1 MNVARYGPL
10 IGSIGGLVFVMVNA
24 GGLPGAAPLV
34 VRVLGV
40 AAFAFVLWFALFRP
54 QSYRAPKA
62 APTAH
67 EMRVYWICVG
77 AMVLAIPLGATVIN
91 NVLGLPELTICWV
104 VLVVGAHFLPFAKTF
119 EAPVFAPLAW
129 VLIALAVVGG
139 ALALALDVQA
149 ESWAAVLAGAALL
162 FFSALGAN
170 TRGRLRSA

>member
-10 IGSIGGLVFVMVNA
+10 IGAVGGLVFIMINA

-34 VRVLGV
+34 VRILGA

-54 QSYRAPKA
+54 RSHRAPKA

-77 AMVLAIPLGATVIN
+77 AMGLAIPLGAAVIN
-91 NVLGLPELTICWV
+91 NVLNAPELTVCWV
-104 VLVVGAHFLPFAKTF
+104 VLVVGAHFLPFAKAF
-119 EAPVFAPLAW
+119 EAPVFTPLAW
-129 VLIALAVVGG
+129 VLIAIAVVGG
-139 ALALALDVQA
+139 ALALALDVRA

-162 FFSALGAN
+162 CFSALGAH